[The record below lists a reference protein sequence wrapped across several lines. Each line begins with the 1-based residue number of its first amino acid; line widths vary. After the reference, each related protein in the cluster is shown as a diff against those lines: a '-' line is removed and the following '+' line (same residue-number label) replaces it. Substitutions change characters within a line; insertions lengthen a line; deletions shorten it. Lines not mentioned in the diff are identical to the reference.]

1 MDDCNEDPRLPHLGN
16 TTQFV
21 SLDQLAELGVL
32 YWNLNPN
39 DYENDPEL
47 KKIREARGY
56 SYMVL
61 LISVFN
67 YSYSVFFNTLKMS
80 FSLQDVLDLCPEKV
94 ENYEEKLKNF
104 YTEHIHEDEEI
115 RYCLEGSG
123 YFDIRDKGDRWIRI
137 WIKAG
142 DLIILPAG
150 IYHRFTLDMS
160 NYVKVIIAITKCLSL
175 LKTSNG

>member
-67 YSYSVFFNTLKMS
+67 YSYSVFF
-80 FSLQDVLDLCPEKV
+80 
-94 ENYEEKLKNF
+94 
-104 YTEHIHEDEEI
+104 
-115 RYCLEGSG
+115 G
-123 YFDIRDKGDRWIRI
+123 
-137 WIKAG
+137 
-142 DLIILPAG
+142 
-150 IYHRFTLDMS
+150 
-160 NYVKVIIAITKCLSL
+160 
-175 LKTSNG
+175 